1 MISLLPASGGGGLR
15 TALFRPD
22 FFVQSHVKLSL
33 HFENTQARS
42 QLTSSLSSA
51 SLQNHCCRRGVQN
64 HDLNSAPM
72 SFQLLSLSSFA
83 FPSLFKKSFGKN
95 LPRRPEKALPL
106 SPFLPFIISSRLA
119 WTGGGGTPHLRFPFL
134 PPPSVGAATA
144 KIFRNLKFLPLL
156 TSLSSS
162 LQKIVVLH
170 TPSEAVCMPPLQL
183 CLCRHGA
190 LLPLS
195 YALYKSLPTY
205 LFPKKNLSFPRRT
218 AAEGGKIKG
227 GMFEIPSKID
237 TSPDH
242 NAQSLL
248 EEARL
253 WQKACS
259 SIPDVKVTESQ
270 QLLLR
275 IWSLPLS
282 PPFSTC
288 QRRIQGSFSQSDR
301 PIFFPTAAF
310 NPFPTTLLSTF
321 KAQRPFC
328 SVAMLVA

>member
-1 MISLLPASGGGGLR
+1 MAKNVP
-15 TALFRPD
+15 
-22 FFVQSHVKLSL
+22 
-33 HFENTQARS
+33 
-42 QLTSSLSSA
+42 
-51 SLQNHCCRRGVQN
+51 RG
-64 HDLNSAPM
+64 
-72 SFQLLSLSSFA
+72 
-83 FPSLFKKSFGKN
+83 
-95 LPRRPEKALPL
+95 PEKALP

-170 TPSEAVCMPPLQL
+170 TPSEAVVCMPPLQL
-183 CLCRHGA
+183 CLCMHGA

-237 TSPDH
+237 TSPDY

-248 EEARL
+248 EEAQAVAKGLFLDPGCQSNR
-253 WQKACS
+253 
-259 SIPDVKVTESQ
+259 VT
-270 QLLLR
+270 
-275 IWSLPLS
+275 
-282 PPFSTC
+282 
-288 QRRIQGSFSQSDR
+288 
-301 PIFFPTAAF
+301 TAASPNLEPPSLTPVF
-310 NPFPTTLLSTF
+310 HLSKENPREFLSIRSTYIFPNCCL
-321 KAQRPFC
+321 
-328 SVAMLVA
+328 